1 MMRGEGA
8 GLFFL
13 HLTIYTEIMVFPQ
26 AQWKVR
32 VNETDVILIIIQRRT
47 KCKIRSAQLSY
58 FNFLT
63 FKARAFIFL
72 LCA

>member
-1 MMRGEGA
+1 
-8 GLFFL
+8 
-13 HLTIYTEIMVFPQ
+13 MVFPQ

-32 VNETDVILIIIQRRT
+32 VNETDAILIIIQRRT
-47 KCKIRSAQLSY
+47 KSKIWSAQLSY

-63 FKARAFIFL
+63 FKAKAFIFL

>member
-1 MMRGEGA
+1 MMRGEGR
-8 GLFFL
+8 LFFFF
-13 HLTIYTEIMVFPQ
+13 HLKINTKVMVFPQ

-32 VNETDVILIIIQRRT
+32 VNETDAILIIIQRRT
-47 KCKIRSAQLSY
+47 KSKIWSAQLSY

-63 FKARAFIFL
+63 FKAKAFIFL

>member
-1 MMRGEGA
+1 MMRGEG

-13 HLTIYTEIMVFPQ
+13 HLKIYTEVMVFPQ

-32 VNETDVILIIIQRRT
+32 VNETEVILIIIQRRT
-47 KCKIRSAQLSY
+47 KCKIWSAQLSY

-63 FKARAFIFL
+63 FKAKPFIFL
-72 LCA
+72 LCV

>member
-1 MMRGEGA
+1 MMGGEGR
-8 GLFFL
+8 LFFL
-13 HLTIYTEIMVFPQ
+13 RLKIYTEVMVFPK

-32 VNETDVILIIIQRRT
+32 VNETDVILIIIQRR
-47 KCKIRSAQLSY
+47 KKSKIWSAQLSY

-63 FKARAFIFL
+63 FKAKAFIFL